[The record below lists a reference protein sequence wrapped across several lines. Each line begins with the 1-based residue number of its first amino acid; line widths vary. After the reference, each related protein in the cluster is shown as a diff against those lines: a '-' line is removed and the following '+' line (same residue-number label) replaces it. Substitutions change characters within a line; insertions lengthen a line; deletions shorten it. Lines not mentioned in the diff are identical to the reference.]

1 MNALDFPP
9 MRMARLVRLPG
20 AARWL
25 GSALVVTHAGCT
37 PPPLPD
43 GPVAW
48 EPDRRVPGAMAP
60 AATMVLVD
68 GGIPAMQ
75 PAWNPVR
82 WPDDSLACAGS
93 FAAARARA
101 DTMFAVWR
109 TVTKKGTQLWLARSG
124 NGGVAWDAPVAVGPA
139 ELVSKGCRRPPAGV
153 AVDTTRGVVHV
164 AYYGA
169 ATRGSGI
176 VTSRIARDGRRAST
190 PELIASGDVPAA
202 AAIAAR
208 GDTVAI
214 VFEAPVSPGG
224 IIWLALSTRGS
235 QISPVRMPLSTP
247 GVRASVPA
255 VALAA
260 GRVGAAWNEGRH
272 GTEGPAAVARVGRLV
287 R

>member
-1 MNALDFPP
+1 
-9 MRMARLVRLPG
+9 MRMARLVRLSG

-25 GSALVVTHAGCT
+25 AAALVVTHAGCT
-37 PPPLPD
+37 SPPPPPD
-43 GPVAW
+43 GPVVW
-48 EPDRRVPGAMAP
+48 EPDRRIPGAMAP
-60 AATMVLVD
+60 GATMVLVD

-93 FAAARARA
+93 FAVARARA

-109 TVTKKGTQLWLARSG
+109 AATTDSTQLWLARSG
-124 NGGVAWDAPVAVGPA
+124 NGGLAWEAPVAIGPA
-139 ELVSKGCRRPPAGV
+139 EQFGRGCRRPPAGM
-153 AVDTTRGVVHV
+153 AVDTLRGVVHV

-169 ATRGSGI
+169 ASRATGI
-176 VTSRIARDGRRAST
+176 VTIHIARDGQSVSK
-190 PELIASGDVPAA
+190 PELIARGDVPTV

-224 IIWLALSTRGS
+224 IIWLALSTHRR

-247 GVRASVPA
+247 GVRASVPG